1 MIYHDLSLPICGRL
15 PVWPGDPPVS
25 VVRTSKMEAGD
36 PANVSR
42 LDLGSHTGTHIDAP
56 LHFEPSGAPVDAL
69 PLDVLIGPARLV
81 ELDVPEKISRADV
94 ASLDLLGVRRI
105 LFKTR
110 NCEAWRE
117 MMEPSSGPAAF
128 RTDYVYLAEDAA
140 LWLVERGI
148 RLVGVDYLSVES
160 FHNKS
165 FSTHHALLR
174 AGVVIL
180 EGLNPLGV
188 PAGDYDL
195 IALPLRIAG
204 CDGSP
209 ARVILRSEK

>member
-1 MIYHDLSLPICGRL
+1 MAAYYDLSLPVSPDL
-15 PVWPGDPPVS
+15 PVWPGDPPVRVLLS
-25 VVRTSKMEAGD
+25 SSLAKGD

-56 LHFEPSGAPVDAL
+56 LHFEPGGAPVDSL

-81 ELDVPEKISRADV
+81 ELGVAEKIS
-94 ASLDLLGVRRI
+94 ASDLSVLDWTGVTRV

-110 NCEAWRE
+110 NCRLWGGRSFRE
-117 MMEPSSGPAAF
+117 
-128 RTDYVYLAEDAA
+128 DYVYLAEDAA
-140 LWLVERGI
+140 RFLVGRGV

-160 FHNKS
+160 YRDKS
-165 FSTHHALLR
+165 FSTHHVLLR

-180 EGLNPLGV
+180 EGLNPSDVL
-188 PAGDYDL
+188 PGDYEL

-204 CDGSP
+204 GDGAP
-209 ARVILRSEK
+209 ARVILRKN

>member
-1 MIYHDLSLPICGRL
+1 M
-15 PVWPGDPPVS
+15 WPGDPPVRVLLS
-25 VVRTSKMEAGD
+25 SSLAKGD

-56 LHFEPSGAPVDAL
+56 LHFEPGGAPVDSL

-81 ELDVPEKISRADV
+81 ELGVAEKIS
-94 ASLDLLGVRRI
+94 ASDLSVLDWTGVTRV

-110 NCEAWRE
+110 NCRLWGGRSFRE
-117 MMEPSSGPAAF
+117 
-128 RTDYVYLAEDAA
+128 DYVYLAEDAA
-140 LWLVERGI
+140 RFLVGRGV

-160 FHNKS
+160 YRDKS
-165 FSTHHALLR
+165 FSTHHVLLR

-180 EGLNPLGV
+180 EGLNPSDVL
-188 PAGDYDL
+188 PGDYEL

-204 CDGSP
+204 GDGAP
-209 ARVILRSEK
+209 ARVILRKN